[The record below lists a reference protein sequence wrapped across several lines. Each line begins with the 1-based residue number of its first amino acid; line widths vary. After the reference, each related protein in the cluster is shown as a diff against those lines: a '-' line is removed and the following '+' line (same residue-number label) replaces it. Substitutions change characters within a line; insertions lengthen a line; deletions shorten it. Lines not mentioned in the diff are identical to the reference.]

1 MNVHEDIVVLE
12 EVLLVV
18 FENKFIFSTCALDI
32 FLLCH
37 GLENKFMFL
46 HLSFF

>member
-1 MNVHEDIVVLE
+1 MNVHEDIVVVE

-37 GLENKFMFL
+37 GFENKFMFL

>member
-18 FENKFIFSTCALDI
+18 FENKFIFCTCALDI
-32 FLLCH
+32 FLFCD
-37 GLENKFMFL
+37 GFENKFMFV
-46 HLSFF
+46 HLTIF

>member
-1 MNVHEDIVVLE
+1 VNVHEVIAVVE

-37 GLENKFMFL
+37 GFENKFMFL
-46 HLSFF
+46 HFSFF

>member
-1 MNVHEDIVVLE
+1 MNVHEVIAVVE

-18 FENKFIFSTCALDI
+18 FENKFIFSTCALDN